1 MTNNQQLEHE
11 IMIAVHKH
19 SVNSHTRK
27 QKSVQV
33 GMLILC
39 KYAPLPD
46 CLKQF
51 FTFKPKRKFWFP
63 TFIKKFIW
71 RAL

>member
-1 MTNNQQLEHE
+1 MTNNQQLEHK
-11 IMIAVHKH
+11 IMIAVQEH
-19 SVNSHTRK
+19 SVNSHTRH

-46 CLKQF
+46 SLKQF
-51 FTFKPKRKFWFP
+51 FTFKPKFRFP
-63 TFIKKFIW
+63 TFRKKFIW